1 MQPAVPGE
9 SAAPFPFLPLLQ
21 ARTWTFPELNT
32 NMAQQAEANLASLL
46 DRLKAA
52 QRELILTAARGSTL
66 PSDGMLRKISE
77 LEGAIAATEA
87 LMQEEGVRR

>member
-1 MQPAVPGE
+1 LDQPNGRG
-9 SAAPFPFLPLLQ
+9 FPLRLFLAFLEFK
-21 ARTWTFPELNT
+21 TK
-32 NMAQQAEANLASLL
+32 MAQQAEADLSSLL

-52 QRELILTAARGSTL
+52 QRDLVLTAAKSTAL

-87 LMQEEGVRR
+87 LIQEEGDRR

>member
-9 SAAPFPFLPLLQ
+9 SAAPFPFLPLPQ
-21 ARTWTFPELNT
+21 VRPRTFPELNT

>member
-1 MQPAVPGE
+1 
-9 SAAPFPFLPLLQ
+9 
-21 ARTWTFPELNT
+21 
-32 NMAQQAEANLASLL
+32 MAQQAEANLASLL